1 MKKFFVFAIALVSS
15 ALVLTA
21 CNSNDPQHPIKG
33 VKFVC
38 DYDRGETPVREYFYF
53 GNGDDFE
60 WGWEIYADQARTQ
73 RTERQV
79 DYGTYTLNEA
89 DHYIDLAYTGGFYET
104 KDGKQDTGSSHK
116 SERVFYELK
125 GDTIKLT
132 SENGYPIGT
141 YWKK

>member
-1 MKKFFVFAIALVSS
+1 MKKVLFFAIALVAS

-33 VKFVC
+33 VKFYC
-38 DYDRGETPVREYFYF
+38 DMNRGETPVSEYFYF
-53 GNGDDFE
+53 GLKDDFE
-60 WGWEIYADQARTQ
+60 WGMEIYEDQERTKKISA
-73 RTERQV
+73 QV

>member
-1 MKKFFVFAIALVSS
+1 M
-15 ALVLTA
+15 
-21 CNSNDPQHPIKG
+21 
-33 VKFVC
+33 KFVC